1 MFSLIRS
8 VYRYTDI
15 SGLFRSQ
22 LRQFHPD
29 LFEMQASH
37 FFIQVLRQAVYIYFV
52 FLLNNSIWASVW
64 FVNELLI
71 TNDGCPVAQPR
82 LTRRPSA
89 NNNTMPIR
97 EIITVYLRLDIHI

>member
-1 MFSLIRS
+1 MF
-8 VYRYTDI
+8 YRYTDI

-52 FLLNNSIWASVW
+52 FLVEQLD
-64 FVNELLI
+64 LGQRLI
-71 TNDGCPVAQPR
+71 GK
-82 LTRRPSA
+82 
-89 NNNTMPIR
+89 
-97 EIITVYLRLDIHI
+97 

>member
-29 LFEMQASH
+29 LFEMQASY
-37 FFIQVLRQAVYIYFV
+37 FFIQVLRQAVGYRFKRWGQDTNGVLVLRQAVYIYFV
-52 FLLNNSIWASVW
+52 FLVEQLDLSQC
-64 FVNELLI
+64 LI
-71 TNDGCPVAQPR
+71 GK
-82 LTRRPSA
+82 
-89 NNNTMPIR
+89 
-97 EIITVYLRLDIHI
+97 